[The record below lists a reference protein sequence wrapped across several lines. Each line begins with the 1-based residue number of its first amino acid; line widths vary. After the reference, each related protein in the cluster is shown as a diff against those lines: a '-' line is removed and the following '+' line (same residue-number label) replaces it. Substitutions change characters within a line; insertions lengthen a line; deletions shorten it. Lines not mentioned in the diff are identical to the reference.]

1 MVKAKSAT
9 PLMYLLDV
17 TPYIMEP
24 THTLVLEMRVDTKG
38 NIFRDWV

>member
-9 PLMYLLDV
+9 SPMYLFDV
-17 TPYIMEP
+17 TPYMKP

-38 NIFRDWV
+38 NFFRDWM